1 MSVPTYLPVLPY
13 DALRVCCVLCSCV
26 VSGKSVK
33 ARNAGCFEC
42 PAPMQFS
49 LLHLAGMG
57 SMCSGVF
64 GSSVDM
70 RVKRRLCFA

>member
-1 MSVPTYLPVLPY
+1 M
-13 DALRVCCVLCSCV
+13 LCSGV
-26 VSGKSVK
+26 VSGKAGK
-33 ARNAGCFEC
+33 ARNAGCFELS
-42 PAPMQFS
+42 ASMQFA

-57 SMCSGVF
+57 SMRSGVF